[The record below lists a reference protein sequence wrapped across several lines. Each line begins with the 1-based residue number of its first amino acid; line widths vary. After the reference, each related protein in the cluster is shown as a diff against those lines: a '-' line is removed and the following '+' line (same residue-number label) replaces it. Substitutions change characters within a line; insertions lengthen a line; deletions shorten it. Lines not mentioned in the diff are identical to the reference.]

1 MNSAHDL
8 AAHDLREQHLHL
20 RLGLCQPGLD
30 VGLYRAHRSLFSNK
44 KAGERPLSK
53 TTAPPGV
60 AKAVQT
66 L

>member
-1 MNSAHDL
+1 MKRRTSL

-20 RLGLCQPGLD
+20 RLRLRQPGLD
-30 VGLYRAHRSLFSNK
+30 VGLYRAHGSLFSNK

-53 TTAPPGV
+53 ATAPPGV
-60 AKAVQT
+60 AKAVRT